1 MSPKEAQRAARIELG
16 GIDTAAPSTRNQQS
30 STMVLRDTAVS
41 ISAAKRRMLS
51 PRLADVF
58 GVAPTTVTGA
68 PFK

>member
-1 MSPKEAQRAARIELG
+1 
-16 GIDTAAPSTRNQQS
+16 
-30 STMVLRDTAVS
+30 MVLRATRYGCFNIGSQTSDV
-41 ISAAKRRMLS
+41 S